1 MTRRRDR
8 SSWHVTADL
17 LRDLEAGEIDGCA
30 YLTLLLEHLGR
41 LCPDC
46 GAGVVGFLTGG
57 EALPPFCGGGAGCEL
72 ADEIADAER
81 ETERMIE
88 EAVERALAFQVL
100 EAGAREAIGQLLDL
114 PDHATRVRTV
124 RSDPDRFRNP
134 ALGELFLER
143 ARVRVHDSPAE
154 AGELA
159 ALAEEVARLLPEG
172 PYGAEFCRDRLAE
185 ARAHQ
190 ANAVRA
196 QGDLRRAQALLRNA
210 VRLASDSVD
219 SFLRAELSSF
229 AASLARSQRR
239 WAEALGHLDDAES
252 LFLEMDASFD
262 LVARIRLQRASVLML
277 EGEPRLAADI
287 VRGVI
292 EELEHLDRLDS
303 ADHPERSGGASMG
316 AEAGAQ
322 LRFIARHNLVSYLCE
337 AGDYREARDLMVRI
351 GPVLAGHRE
360 RSFRLRA
367 RWLQGKIAH
376 GLGELDTA
384 EEELAAARDGFLA
397 ADLGLDAAIVALDL
411 AILHA
416 EQGRHGE
423 VGRIAAWTARLF
435 EAQDV
440 HPEAL
445 AALGLFRQ
453 AALREALSAH
463 EIRRVVR
470 YLHSVRMAPPA
481 RHQAAS

>member
-1 MTRRRDR
+1 MGRRPK
-8 SSWHVTADL
+8 SWHVTADL

-46 GAGVVGFLTGG
+46 GAGVVGFLSGAEGLPVLCG
-57 EALPPFCGGGAGCEL
+57 EGAGCEL
-72 ADEIADAER
+72 AGEIAEAER
-81 ETERMIE
+81 ESERMIE
-88 EAVERALAFQVL
+88 EAVDRALAFQVL
-100 EAGAREAIGQLLDL
+100 EAGAAEAIEQILAL
-114 PDHATRVRTV
+114 PDHEARVRTI
-124 RSDPDRFRNP
+124 RADPDRFRNP
-134 ALGELFLER
+134 ALGELFLDR
-143 ARVRVHDSPAE
+143 ARIRVHDSPVE
-154 AGELA
+154 AGEIA
-159 ALAEEVARLLPEG
+159 ALAEEVAILLPEG
-172 PYGAEFCRDRLAE
+172 PYGTDFCRDRLAE

-196 QGDLRRAQALLRNA
+196 QGDLRRAQVLLREA
-210 VRLASDSVD
+210 FHLASDSVD
-219 SFLRAELSSF
+219 SFLRAELFSF
-229 AASLARSQRR
+229 AASLARGQRR
-239 WAEALGHLDDAES
+239 WPEALGHLDDAEG

-277 EGEPRLAADI
+277 DGEPRVAADI

-292 EELEHLDRLDS
+292 EELDYLDRRGRS
-303 ADHPERSGGASMG
+303 ERAGGSCFGVEA
-316 AEAGAQ
+316 AEQ

-337 AGDYREARDLMVRI
+337 AGDYREARDLMVQI
-351 GPVLAGHRE
+351 GPLLAGHRE

-367 RWLQGKIAH
+367 RWLRGKIAY
-376 GLGELDTA
+376 GLGELAAA
-384 EEELAAARDGFLA
+384 EADLAAARDGFLA

-423 VGRIAAWTARLF
+423 VRRIATWTSRLF

-453 AALREALSAH
+453 AALREALSAG

-470 YLHSVRMAPPA
+470 YLRSVRVAPPS